1 MEAVPST
8 GTTTRASAA
17 AAADFKDPSQEI
29 SAWLAKLSNFDLR
42 HCLPAVL
49 PGLESKVSAVSAKFD
64 PISSLDDE
72 FYTYTGGKDADGECH
87 GSGAMEY
94 DDGSYLA
101 GAWTHGVRQTSR
113 HWNIVYNSDLF
124 TILSNVQLWS
134 IASS

>member
-49 PGLESKVSAVSAKFD
+49 PGLESKVSTVSTKFD

-101 GAWTHGVRQTSR
+101 GAWTHGVRRTTRHTSGWRVSRERR
-113 HWNIVYNSDLF
+113 HGV
-124 TILSNVQLWS
+124 
-134 IASS
+134 